1 MWKEWMPALRLTIV
15 MTILTGL
22 LYPAITT
29 GVAQLLFPR
38 QANGSIVTRDGRVI
52 GSSLIGQQF
61 THPEYFH
68 PRPSAAGNGYDAA
81 ASGGSNLG
89 PTSEKLVDRVTKGV
103 AQYKAENPGFRGALP
118 ADAVTSSA
126 SGLDPDITP
135 ANAEAQVAR
144 VAAARS
150 VPPAAVRDLVRQMTE
165 GRGLGVLGEPR
176 VNVLQ
181 LNLALDAR
189 FGAR

>member
-1 MWKEWMPALRLTIV
+1 MTALRLTIV
-15 MTILTGL
+15 MTVLTGL

-29 GVAQLLFPR
+29 AVAQLFFPR
-38 QANGSIVTRDGRVI
+38 QANGSLVTRDGRVI

-61 THPEYFH
+61 TRPEYFH
-68 PRPSAAGNGYDAA
+68 PRPSAAGAGYDAA

-89 PTSEKLVDRVTKGV
+89 PTSQELVDRVTKAV
-103 AQYKAENPGFRGALP
+103 AQYKAENPDFHGPVP
-118 ADAVTSSA
+118 ADAATASA

-135 ANAEAQVAR
+135 ANAEAQVDR

-150 VPPAAVRDLVRQMTE
+150 IPPAAVRALVRQMMQE
-165 GRGLGVLGEPR
+165 RGLGVFGEPR